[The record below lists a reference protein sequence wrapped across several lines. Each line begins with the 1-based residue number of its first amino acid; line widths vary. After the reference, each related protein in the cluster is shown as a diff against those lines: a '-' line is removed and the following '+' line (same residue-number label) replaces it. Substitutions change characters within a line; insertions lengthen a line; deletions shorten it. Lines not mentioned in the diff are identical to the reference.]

1 MGSSI
6 GCPLSAIL
14 FAIETLDGINNSLI
28 IIITIFISY
37 TLFSITKTSHIYDII
52 LERKLKNKYDNKNFL
67 IIESNLIVSP
77 SAFAI
82 GKQTRDLLLPPNMKI
97 IFIQRYNKD
106 YSKMDNK
113 GEKVIEKF
121 DSIVIHAQTYDI
133 DKTKYEIESFFGEQE
148 DFKYNI
154 IQEKIY

>member
-1 MGSSI
+1 
-6 GCPLSAIL
+6 
-14 FAIETLDGINNSLI
+14 
-28 IIITIFISY
+28 
-37 TLFSITKTSHIYDII
+37 
-52 LERKLKNKYDNKNFL
+52 
-67 IIESNLIVSP
+67 
-77 SAFAI
+77 
-82 GKQTRDLLLPPNMKI
+82 
-97 IFIQRYNKD
+97 
-106 YSKMDNK
+106 MDNK